1 MGIKVSEKSTFS
13 FSVVVCWKEFGV
25 FVASDSFLR
34 PFRITRSLEEFY
46 GGAKCVDR
54 RVDVSAYN

>member
-1 MGIKVSEKSTFS
+1 MPLCVGKIIR
-13 FSVVVCWKEFGV
+13 V
-25 FVASDSFLR
+25 FVAIDSFLR

>member
-1 MGIKVSEKSTFS
+1 MEVTNKSTFS
-13 FSVVVCWKEFGV
+13 FSAVVCWKDFFV

>member
-1 MGIKVSEKSTFS
+1 MTDKSTFL
-13 FSVVVCWKEFGV
+13 SVPLCVGKIFCV

-46 GGAKCVDR
+46 GGTKCVDR